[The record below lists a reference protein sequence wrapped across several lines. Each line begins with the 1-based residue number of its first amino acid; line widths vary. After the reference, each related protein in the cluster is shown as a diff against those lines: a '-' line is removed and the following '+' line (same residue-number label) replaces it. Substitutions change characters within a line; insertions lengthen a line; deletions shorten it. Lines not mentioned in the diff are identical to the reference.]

1 LQWGEWEVLSEL
13 EDVVEEDGVEED
25 GVEEDEEED
34 VGEVEEE
41 GLLESCRHNN

>member
-13 EDVVEEDGVEED
+13 EDVVEEN
-25 GVEEDEEED
+25 EEED